1 MFSTEY
7 SNLVKAFYTIL
18 CTALSLLNLPAAAQ
32 DSANAVI
39 SADALDYYL
48 IQAFQ
53 APTARERIALN
64 HIGIEVQ
71 AAAEGFLVT
80 ASLEDYPAHQAGIER
95 GDIIVRVDGE
105 PFHPVFS
112 FNTQGSEPGEFVAAT
127 TAHLLEF
134 ERLGEVASVEINPVF
149 ENLYDSYRSAT
160 LQSVQEFSVGNK
172 TIGYI
177 RFWGLS
183 RSTSDL
189 FTLERTMR
197 KFRDSDGLI
206 IDLRNSYGFLSSK
219 HLDLFVRNGRGTFE
233 VSGASNQHVAVAQ
246 NFPPSATRTFTRPI
260 VVLVNSKTRG
270 GAELFAH
277 GLAKP
282 GRITTLGESTAGKI
296 GSYSLEG
303 NTLRYSPADQILIDG
318 QRFESRGVVPNDLI
332 PFPFTQ
338 SRRSDP
344 QFETTVDILL
354 GRI

>member
-1 MFSTEY
+1 M
-7 SNLVKAFYTIL
+7 
-18 CTALSLLNLPAAAQ
+18 LLTQLAAAQ
-32 DSANAVI
+32 DSENAAI
-39 SADALDYYL
+39 SADTLEYYL
-48 IQAFQ
+48 VQAFQ
-53 APTARERIALN
+53 APTAKDRIALN
-64 HIGIEVQ
+64 HIGIEVRP
-71 AAAEGFLVT
+71 ADEGFLVT
-80 ASLEDYPAHQAGIER
+80 ASLEGYPAHQAGIER
-95 GDIIVRVDGE
+95 GDRITRIDGE

-112 FNTQGSEPGEFVAAT
+112 FNAKDNEPGEFAPAT
-127 TAHLLEF
+127 SVQLLEF
-134 ERLGEVASVEINPVF
+134 ERRGEVKTIEVNPVF

-160 LQSVQEFSVGNK
+160 LNSVQEFSVGNK

-197 KFRDSDGLI
+197 MFRDSDGMI

-219 HLDLFVRNGRGTFE
+219 HLELFVRNGRGDFK
-233 VSGASNQHVAVAQ
+233 VSDASNRHAAIAQ
-246 NFPPSATRTFTRPI
+246 NFPPSATQTFTRPI

-282 GRITTLGESTAGKI
+282 GRISTLGESTAGKI
-296 GSYSLEG
+296 GAYSLEG
-303 NTLRYSPADQILIDG
+303 STIHYAPADQILIDG
-318 QRFESRGVVPNDLI
+318 QRFESVGIMPDDSI
-332 PFPFTQ
+332 PFPFSQ

-344 QFETTVDILL
+344 QFETAVDTLL

>member
-1 MFSTEY
+1 MY
-7 SNLVKAFYTIL
+7 SNHLVNLSRTLRVFL
-18 CTALSLLNLPAAAQ
+18 CAAVTLLAQPITAQESE
-32 DSANAVI
+32 NATI
-39 SADALDYYL
+39 SADTLDYYL
-48 IQAFQ
+48 VQAFQ
-53 APTARERIALN
+53 APTAEDRIALN

-71 AAAEGFLVT
+71 TAEDGYLVT
-80 ASLEDYPAHQAGIER
+80 ASLEGYPAHQVGIER
-95 GDIIVRVDGE
+95 GDRILRVDGE

-112 FNTQGSEPGEFVAAT
+112 FNATGSEPSEFIAAT
-127 TAHLLEF
+127 SAYRLEF
-134 ERLGEVASVEINPVF
+134 ERLDEVTSVEINPVF

-160 LQSVQEFSVGNK
+160 LTSVQEFSVGNK

-197 KFRDSDGLI
+197 TFRDSDGMI

-219 HLDLFVRNGRGTFE
+219 HLDMFLRNGRGNFE
-233 VSGASNQHVAVAQ
+233 VSGTSNQHVEIAQ
-246 NFPPSATRTFTRPI
+246 NFPTSATRTFTRPI
-260 VVLVNSKTRG
+260 VVLVNSMTRG

-277 GLAKP
+277 GLAKL
-282 GRITTLGESTAGKI
+282 GRITTLGENTAGEI
-296 GSYSLEG
+296 GSYSLNG
-303 NTLRYSPADQILIDG
+303 NTLRYSPADQVLIDG
-318 QRFESRGVVPNDLI
+318 QRFESTGVIPNDVI

>member
-1 MFSTEY
+1 MLSTPL
-7 SNLVKAFYTIL
+7 SNLVRTCRVIL
-18 CTALSLLNLPAAAQ
+18 CAAAALLTQIATAQ
-32 DSANAVI
+32 DSEDAALTANA
-39 SADALDYYL
+39 LEYYL
-48 IQAFQ
+48 VQAFQ
-53 APTARERIALN
+53 APTAKDRLALN

-71 AAAEGFLVT
+71 PADDGFLVT
-80 ASLEDYPAHQAGIER
+80 ASLEGYPAHQAGIER
-95 GDIIVRVDGE
+95 GDRILRVNE
-105 PFHPVFS
+105 EAFHPVFS
-112 FNTQGSEPGEFVAAT
+112 FNAKDGEPGDFVPAT
-127 TAHLLEF
+127 AVYLLEF
-134 ERLGEVASVEINPVF
+134 ERRGEVVSVEISTVF

-160 LQSVQEFSVGNK
+160 LNSVQEFSVGNK

-177 RFWGLS
+177 RLWGLS

-197 KFRDSDGLI
+197 MFRDSDGMI

-219 HLDLFVRNGRGTFE
+219 HLDMFVQNGRGEFE
-233 VSGASNQHVAVAQ
+233 VSDASNRHAAIVQS
-246 NFPPSATRTFTRPI
+246 FPPSATRTFTRPI

-277 GLAKP
+277 GLVKP
-282 GRITTLGESTAGKI
+282 ERITTLGETSAGKI
-296 GSYSLEG
+296 GSYAVDGS
-303 NTLRYSPADQILIDG
+303 TIRYAPADQVLIDG
-318 QRFESRGVVPNDLI
+318 QRFESVGIVPDDFI